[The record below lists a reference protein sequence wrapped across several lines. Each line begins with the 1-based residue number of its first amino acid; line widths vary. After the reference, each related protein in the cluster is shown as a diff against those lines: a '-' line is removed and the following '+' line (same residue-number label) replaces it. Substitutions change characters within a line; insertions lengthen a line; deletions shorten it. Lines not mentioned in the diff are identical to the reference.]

1 MNPKRFILAGCALM
15 IMGAG
20 PALAGP
26 CDTTGRTANMK
37 DAGSGPTL
45 GNTGQTI
52 GANTNVD
59 QHPPTDTMNRAT
71 GDVATSSQDAQKQMQ
86 GEPTAAQQAE
96 GSKPVGRLA
105 DKDC

>member
-1 MNPKRFILAGCALM
+1 LSTPGKDLHFGDGTKEKQMNPKRFILAGCALM

-26 CDTTGRTANMK
+26 CDTTGRSANMK
-37 DAGSGPTL
+37 DAGSGPTP

-71 GDVATSSQDAQKQMQ
+71 GDVATFFTGCAEADA
-86 GEPTAAQQAE
+86 
-96 GSKPVGRLA
+96 R
-105 DKDC
+105 